1 MDRNI
6 NVRKLV
12 YAVTQTTGNGR
23 WVQKLSRVVSIGIT
37 NLSSS
42 PENLYVGIDEN
53 ESQKF
58 PLAPGEHVSLGPDGT
73 GRLWDG
79 QKLKLGFAQAAVAP
93 AVNQAVV
100 IITVDTGQEIC

>member
-6 NVRKLV
+6 NVRKSV

-37 NLSSS
+37 NLGISVES
-42 PENLYVGIDEN
+42 LHIGIDEN
-53 ESQKF
+53 ESAKF

-79 QKLKLGFAQAAVAP
+79 QQLKLGFAQAAVAP

-100 IITVDTGQEIC
+100 VITTDTGKEIC